1 MEWLSKFKN
10 LKSNS
15 LYSIDKINLWLLK
28 YSDSYKKTIH
38 FIESKKEEFEL
49 EDASSVWLPPIKEPI
64 SNSEKKF
71 IILYGVLNTISEFH
85 RNEKYFEQEMTE
97 YHKIKHSKSDL
108 KKWVAKNET
117 LGAEKYVCFL
127 IDYLDYSENPV
138 HLNIYLNTL
147 NELNIYI
154 DRQEFKNTIDFLEIF
169 NELYW
174 VQEILP
180 ESLERI
186 RIEMKKIKTTAN
198 TSYNLCLHSN

>member
-1 MEWLSKFKN
+1 MVFLEELLQLNKNKIFSINRIEW
-10 LKSNS
+10 
-15 LYSIDKINLWLLK
+15 WLLK
-28 YSDSYKKTIH
+28 YSNFYRQVLD
-38 FIESKKEEFEL
+38 FIESEKEIFEL
-49 EDASSVWLPPIKEPI
+49 GHRSNVRLPPLKEAT

-71 IILYGVLNTISEFH
+71 LILYEALDTVSEFH
-85 RNEKYFEQEMTE
+85 RYEKYFQQEILK
-97 YHKIKHSKSDL
+97 YHKIKYSKSDL
-108 KKWVAKNET
+108 KNWVAKNET
-117 LGAEKYVCFL
+117 LGTEKYVCFL

-180 ESLERI
+180 ESIERI
-186 RIEMKKIKTTAN
+186 RIEMKTTAN
-198 TSYNLCLHSN
+198 NS